1 METKQVGIFR
11 RVVKVIFC
19 RLCLRFPAC
28 AVYIQHQLKKALDL
42 LLIQRKLFRELAQLV
57 QYLRILCTASVI
69 LNVHRCLAVV
79 TVDIEKL
86 KINVY
91 GG

>member
-1 METKQVGIFR
+1 M
-11 RVVKVIFC
+11 KVIFC
-19 RLCLRFPAC
+19 RLCLRLPSR
-28 AVYIQHQLKKALDL
+28 AVHIQYQIEKALHL
-42 LLIQRKLFRELAQLV
+42 LLVQRKLFRELVQLI
-57 QYLRILCTASVI
+57 QYLRILRTASVVP
-69 LNVHRCLAVV
+69 NKYCCLAVV

>member
-1 METKQVGIFR
+1 M
-11 RVVKVIFC
+11 KVIFC
-19 RLCLRFPAC
+19 RLCLRLPSR

-42 LLIQRKLFRELAQLV
+42 LLIPRKLFRELAQFV
-57 QYLRILCTASVI
+57 QYLRILRTASVI
-69 LNVHRCLAVV
+69 LDKHCRLTVV
-79 TVDIEKL
+79 AMDIEKL

>member
-1 METKQVGIFR
+1 M
-11 RVVKVIFC
+11 KVIFC

-57 QYLRILCTASVI
+57 QYLRILRTASVI
-69 LNVHRCLAVV
+69 LIVHRRLAVAAV
-79 TVDIEKL
+79 NIEKS